1 MQVWH
6 EIPEATYGLKS
17 GSTLVAISA
26 GAAGLAGG
34 DVGVVR
40 LLGHCGDVGGVVEGK
55 MKCWLGCTRGSES
68 AGRRFWV
75 VVERGCGC
83 VKMKLL
89 RS

>member
-1 MQVWH
+1 M
-6 EIPEATYGLKS
+6 IPEATYGLKGS
-17 GSTLVAISA
+17 STLVAISA
-26 GAAGLAGG
+26 GAAGLARR

-40 LLGHCGDVGGVVEGK
+40 LLGHCGDVGGVIDGEMG
-55 MKCWLGCTRGSES
+55 CWLGRTRSSER
-68 AGRRFWV
+68 AGRRIQV

>member
-1 MQVWH
+1 MHVRRR
-6 EIPEATYGLKS
+6 IPEATYGLEGS
-17 GSTLVAISA
+17 STLVAISA
-26 GAAGLAGG
+26 GAAGLARR

-40 LLGHCGDVGGVVEGK
+40 LLGHCGDVGGVIDGET
-55 MKCWLGCTRGSES
+55 KCWLGCTRGSES
-68 AGRRFWV
+68 AGRRFEI